1 MSHPIEQLESIMAQ
15 LRDPKTGCPWDSK
28 QTFETIVP
36 HTIEETY
43 EVADAI
49 HSQDWAHLKEELG
62 DLLFQVIFY
71 AQMAKEQQ
79 WFNFSDVVETLNE
92 KLVRRHP
99 HVFDEQASRDLSD
112 EQLNAQ
118 WQQIKQQEKALK
130 ATQVAST
137 ESSSETGVSK
147 DAQSILDSIPASM
160 PPLLR
165 ATKMQKACAKVG
177 FDWDSLGPVVDKVQ
191 EEVQEVVDEAVQ
203 VDIDQDALELEVGD
217 LLFAVVNLSRHLGKN
232 PDQALLKANQKFESR
247 FRKVEMM
254 VQAESKTLKDYNLDQ
269 LDGFWNRVKQQ
280 ESGKTRQ

>member
-1 MSHPIEQLESIMAQ
+1 MSHPIEQLESIMAK

-79 WFNFSDVVETLNE
+79 WFDFSDVVETLNE

-130 ATQVAST
+130 ATQALST

-203 VDIDQDALELEVGD
+203 VDIDQDALELEIGD

>member
-1 MSHPIEQLESIMAQ
+1 MSHPIEQLESIIAQ

>member
-1 MSHPIEQLESIMAQ
+1 MAQ

>member
-79 WFNFSDVVETLNE
+79 WFDFSDVVETLNE
-92 KLVRRHP
+92 KLIRRHP

-130 ATQVAST
+130 ASQVLLT
-137 ESSSETGVSK
+137 GSSNETGVSK

-203 VDIDQDALELEVGD
+203 VDIDQDALELEIGD